1 MAKKLLFIISSAF
14 LICQVTKAAD
24 TTGLSSST
32 GKNRYFK
39 IQYAGNLG
47 LFSAGY
53 GRSFFTS
60 RFTADINYGYLPAF
74 VHGANVH
81 TIALKPAFHFNVA
94 SIGKTSTGV
103 YTGASLNYSIAS
115 KTYLKYPDYFPKNY
129 YNPNAIHVNPFIG
142 ARIGFPV
149 NGKKIKACSLYSELG
164 TVDYQ
169 LKLAF
174 SNKQIRMADVV
185 NLCFGLVFVIQ

>member
-1 MAKKLLFIISSAF
+1 MFRKLLFIITGIMLCPGTHAE
-14 LICQVTKAAD
+14 D
-24 TTGLSSST
+24 TTRVSGNS
-32 GKNRYFK
+32 GKIRYIK
-39 IQYAGNLG
+39 IQYAGNMG
-47 LFSAGY
+47 LFSVGY
-53 GRSFFTS
+53 GKSLLKANVTV
-60 RFTADINYGYLPAF
+60 DINYGYLPPF
-74 VHGANVH
+74 INGASVH

-94 SIGKTSTGV
+94 AIGKTSTGV

-129 YNPNAIHVNPFIG
+129 YNPNAIHINPFIG

-149 NGKKIKACSLYSELG
+149 NFKRTSYCSLYSELG

-169 LKLAF
+169 MKLAF

-185 NLCFGLVFVIQ
+185 NLCFGVVIVVK